1 MAKVSAVQRELK
13 RQELCKK
20 YKAIRDDIKKQL
32 KSPDLS
38 AKEKYQLVKKLSELP
53 RNSSKVRLHS
63 RCELTGRPKGYYRKF
78 KMSRIM
84 LRKLAS
90 EGKLPGVR
98 KASW

>member
-1 MAKVSAVQRELK
+1 MAKVSSVQRELK
-13 RQELCKK
+13 RQKLHDK
-20 YKAIRDDIKKQL
+20 YKARREDIKKQL
-32 KSPDLS
+32 KNPELS
-38 AKEKYQLVKKLSELP
+38 AKERYELVKKLSQFP
-53 RNSSKVRLHS
+53 KNSSKVRLHN